1 MNLKAYVTTKGNE
14 AITRLLAAQ
23 GALKITRAELGS
35 GAAASEAEARART
48 SLISKTADASL
59 TSCSVRDKQAAVDV
73 QYVNTSQSA
82 DMTVRELG
90 IYCADPS
97 DATKEVLLCYVA
109 FGDAPDLIVKNA
121 TATYT
126 RVYRVY
132 VYVSDLQ
139 QIEVNVSP
147 AAMVSQDDLAAA
159 LAALKIPKI
168 AALAVTLPADGWS
181 EKTQTVSAAGVT
193 ADREVIV
200 RPAPANYIAWQDAN
214 VYCSAQGAGSLTFTC
229 EDVPESALTA
239 NVLVVEV
246 AE

>member
-1 MNLKAYVTTKGNE
+1 M
-14 AITRLLAAQ
+14 
-23 GALKITRAELGS
+23 
-35 GAAASEAEARART
+35 
-48 SLISKTADASL
+48 
-59 TSCSVRDKQAAVDV
+59 
-73 QYVNTSQSA
+73 
-82 DMTVRELG
+82 
-90 IYCADPS
+90 
-97 DATKEVLLCYVA
+97 
-109 FGDAPDLIVKNA
+109 
-121 TATYT
+121 
-126 RVYRVY
+126 YRVY

-168 AALAVTLPADGWS
+168 AALAVTLPIAGWS
-181 EKTQTVSAAGVT
+181 GKTQTVSVAGVT

>member
-48 SLISKTADASL
+48 SLKSKTADASL

-73 QYVNTSQSA
+73 QYVNAGQTA

-97 DATKEVLLCYVA
+97 DAAKEVLLCYVA
-109 FGDAPDLIVKNA
+109 FGDAPDLIVKSA

-168 AALAVTLPADGWS
+168 AAVAMPLPVAGWS
-181 EKTQTVSAAGVT
+181 EKTQTVSVAGVK
-193 ADREVIV
+193 AGSKVIV
-200 RPAPANYIAWQDAN
+200 QPDPACYLAWQDAN
-214 VYCSAQGAGSLTFTC
+214 VYCSAQSAGSLTFAC
-229 EDVPESALTA
+229 EDTPTAALTA
-239 NVLVVEV
+239 NVLIVEV

>member
-48 SLISKTADASL
+48 SLKSKTADASL

-73 QYVNTSQSA
+73 QYVNAGQTA

-97 DATKEVLLCYVA
+97 DAAKEVLLCYVA
-109 FGDAPDLIVKNA
+109 FGDAPDLIVKSA

-132 VYVSDLQ
+132 VYVSDL
-139 QIEVNVSP
+139 
-147 AAMVSQDDLAAA
+147 VSQDDLAAA

-168 AALAVTLPADGWS
+168 AAVAMPLPVAGWS
-181 EKTQTVSAAGVT
+181 EKTQTVSVAGVK
-193 ADREVIV
+193 AGSKVIV
-200 RPAPANYIAWQDAN
+200 QPDPACYLAWQDAN
-214 VYCSAQGAGSLTFTC
+214 VYCSAQSAGSLTFAC
-229 EDVPESALTA
+229 EDTPTAALTA
-239 NVLVVEV
+239 NVLIVEV